1 MIAVERGREGEMAHL
16 RWILAAPALVP
27 ALLSPAAA
35 QDYSTG
41 SPAAAPITLPTIEVV
56 GATPLLGSGVDR
68 NKVPA
73 QTQVLTAPDITR
85 DGNANA
91 LRALNE
97 QVPGVSLDAAAGNPF
112 QPSLFYHGFQASPLQ
127 GNPQGLAVYLNGARF
142 NQAFGDTVNWDL
154 IPDLAIERMNLV
166 GSNPVFGLNALGGAL
181 SVQMKNGFTYHGTET
196 DALGGSFGKYQG
208 ESQYGVQ
215 SGNVAAYIATSGLHE
230 GGWRDLQSSDLG
242 NLYGDLGW
250 RGDRGEVHVNLT
262 AAQTRLNGPG
272 TSPVELLAVNPAA
285 QFTAPNLITNDY
297 AQVNLSGTYNV
308 SDDTSL
314 QGNLYYDYLLQKVAN
329 GNVPDVTPCDDGSG
343 FLCENPGVFATDRN
357 GNPIP
362 DFLNGGP
369 YSELDQ
375 QSTNTNGYG
384 ASLQATNH
392 HELFGHPNQ
401 FIAGFSFDGAQT
413 LFGASSEIGGL
424 SLEDRVFAGPGITID
439 QADGSI
445 APVRVAVSNAYY
457 GAFFTNT
464 IDITPQLSGN
474 VSGRFN
480 FEQID
485 LADQLGSALTGNHTY
500 SRFNPSGGLTYK
512 ILPGLNVYASY
523 ADANRAPT
531 PAELT
536 CASAASPC
544 SLANFFVGDP
554 NLQQVVSHT
563 IEAGVRGQFRPF
575 AGATVSSDLAYY
587 HSALDNDILFVNSP
601 IQGRA
606 FFQNVGATLR
616 QGVDIDLKLK
626 TDRLFAWVGYSYIDA
641 SFQTGFTES
650 SENNPAADANGNIQ
664 IQPGDRLPGIPA
676 NQFKVGVDY
685 KLTDAWTVGGTA
697 IYAAGQFLFG
707 DEANLTPQTP
717 PYLVLNLHS
726 SYQVTK
732 NFQLFALIE
741 NVSNATYYTFG
752 TFSPTSSVPIV
763 QAPGASNP
771 RSYSPAAPIA
781 ATVGIRATF

>member
-1 MIAVERGREGEMAHL
+1 MAH
-16 RWILAAPALVP
+16 RGWILAAPALVV
-27 ALLSPAAA
+27 ALLPAAAAA
-35 QDYSTG
+35 QDNSAG
-41 SPAAAPITLPTIEVV
+41 SPAAAPITLPTVEVV

-68 NKVPA
+68 YKVPA
-73 QTQVLTAPDITR
+73 QTQVLTDKDITR
-85 DGNANA
+85 DGNADA

-97 QVPGVSLDAAAGNPF
+97 DVPGVTLDAAAGNPF

-127 GNPQGLAVYLNGARF
+127 GNPQGLAVHLNGARF
-142 NQAFGDTVNWDL
+142 NQAFGDSVNWDL
-154 IPDLAIERMNLV
+154 IPDLAIDRMDLV

-181 SVQMKNGFTYHGTET
+181 SVQMKNGFTYHGAEI
-196 DALGGSFGKYQG
+196 DALGGSFAKYQG
-208 ESQYGVQ
+208 ELQYGAQ
-215 SGNVAAYIATSGLHE
+215 SGNVAAYVAASGLHE
-230 GGWRDLQSSDLG
+230 GGWRDLQSSDPG
-242 NLYGDLGW
+242 NFYGDLGW
-250 RGDRGEVHVNLT
+250 RGDRGEAHVSVT

-272 TSPVELLAVNPAA
+272 TSPVELLAVDPAA
-285 QFTAPNLITNDY
+285 QFTAPNLIANDY
-297 AQVNLSGTYNV
+297 TQVVLSGSYEI
-308 SDDTSL
+308 SDTTSL
-314 QGNLYYDYLLQKVAN
+314 QGNFYYDYFLQKVVN
-329 GNVPDVTPCDDGSG
+329 GNVPVVTPCDDASG
-343 FLCENPGVFATDRN
+343 FLCQSPGVYATDRN
-357 GNPIP
+357 GNPIS
-362 DFLNGGP
+362 DFLNGGR

-384 ASLQATNH
+384 ASLQATSH
-392 HELFGHPNQ
+392 HQLFGRPNQ
-401 FIAGFSFDGAQT
+401 FIVGFSFDGAQT
-413 LFGASSEIGGL
+413 LFGASTEIGGL
-424 SLEDRVFAGPGITID
+424 SLDDRVFAGPGITID
-439 QADGSI
+439 QLDGSI
-445 APVRVAVSNAYY
+445 APVRVAVANAYY

-464 IDITPQLSGN
+464 IDLTPQLSGN

-485 LADQLGSALTGNHTY
+485 LADQLGSTLTGNHTY

-512 ILPGLNVYASY
+512 IFPGLNIYASY

-563 IEAGVRGQFRPF
+563 VEAGVRGRFHPF
-575 AGATVSSDLAYY
+575 AGATVSSSVGYF

-606 FFQNVGATLR
+606 FFQNVGSTLR
-616 QGVDIDLKLK
+616 QGVDIDLRLK
-626 TDRLFAWVGYSYIDA
+626 TDRLLAWVGYSHIA
-641 SFQTGFTES
+641 ATFQTGFTAS
-650 SENNPAADANGNIQ
+650 SENNPAADAAGNIRV
-664 IQPGDRLPGIPA
+664 QPGDRLPGIPA
-676 NQFKVGVDY
+676 NQFKLGVDY
-685 KLTDAWTVGGTA
+685 QLTDAWTLGGTA
-697 IYAAGQFLFG
+697 IYASGQFLFG

-741 NVSNATYYTFG
+741 NVANAAYYTFG

-763 QAPGASNP
+763 QVPGASNP